1 MLSIGTYT
9 RKREDLQKNK
19 KNGVLDDKGP
29 IYVIVGVG
37 IGHDG
42 GYLNETAPDWSAIR
56 DDSIFGFGGLELTS
70 KEEATYT
77 PGLRTLLRRGRRV
90 QPCLRLVTRFLF

>member
-1 MLSIGTYT
+1 MSSEEDSTSGMLSIGTYT

-37 IGHDG
+37 IGPMEG
-42 GYLNETAPDWSAIR
+42 T
-56 DDSIFGFGGLELTS
+56 
-70 KEEATYT
+70 
-77 PGLRTLLRRGRRV
+77 
-90 QPCLRLVTRFLF
+90 

>member
-37 IGHDG
+37 IGPMEG
-42 GYLNETAPDWSAIR
+42 T
-56 DDSIFGFGGLELTS
+56 
-70 KEEATYT
+70 
-77 PGLRTLLRRGRRV
+77 
-90 QPCLRLVTRFLF
+90 